1 MWHRYIGLLLALA
14 LLCVGG
20 CAAEDDS
27 GAAAPT
33 TEATTTTPA
42 TVDQDAQATELA
54 DAWIAAWDAND
65 PEAVAAVFTEDGV
78 HICPGGNRHEGR
90 EAIARHAEVTPPLI
104 APARV
109 SDVTLGRDGMYVF
122 RAKYGWDGADTY
134 ASDVQLELDGDR
146 ASYIGWTGPE
156 ETYRGTYDHLFEA
169 AYTGLLEATSGG
181 FCNEG
186 WVPMEGT
193 VTGTEAELGPFEA
206 TARHCSNPETG
217 ELAGGTLVMVM
228 ADGDELHGTYEGWML
243 RQEEDGSLTM
253 RMVQTYE
260 GGTGRFADAEGEA
273 NEPCTARWVSDT
285 QAEVAG
291 SLIGTLS
298 YDDEGS

>member
-1 MWHRYIGLLLALA
+1 MWHRYIGVMLTLA
-14 LLCVGG
+14 LLGVVG
-20 CAAEDDS
+20 CAAD
-27 GAAAPT
+27 P
-33 TEATTTTPA
+33 
-42 TVDQDAQATELA
+42 DARATELA
-54 DAWIAAWDAND
+54 DAWIAGWGQND

-90 EAIARHAEVTPPLI
+90 EAIARHAEVTPALV

-109 SDVTLGRDGMYVF
+109 SDVRLGQDGIYVF
-122 RAKYGWDGADTY
+122 RAKYGWEGADTY
-134 ASDVQLELDGDR
+134 ASDVHLELDGDL
-146 ASYIGWTGPE
+146 ASYIGWAGPE

-169 AYTGLLEATSGG
+169 EYTGLLETTSGD
-181 FCNEG
+181 CDEG

-217 ELAGGTLVMVM
+217 ELAGGALVMVM
-228 ADGDELHGTYEGWML
+228 ADGDELHGTYEGRML

-260 GGTGRFADAEGEA
+260 GGTGRFANAEGEA

-291 SLIGTLS
+291 SLMGTLS
-298 YDDEGS
+298 YDDDGS